1 MDNAGPLSLLPQS
14 SPNEPVV
21 LYDGEVVLGQGA
33 SETRGI
39 GSATLRWFPSPGI
52 RLDVTVQSGPVPK
65 LGDKARVELGTMVG
79 DVLVSSHSFGGMNP
93 TWPDRVGG
101 FISSMNDRDTGG
113 FAWLR
118 FQIVN
123 SLDFLTPGLA
133 AVPGDPTTVGIRKG
147 PGEQLGDAIRAK
159 GMTCRTAAMR
169 RGPWEI
175 NLVSVPES
183 SAKYTALNDSGGY
196 AFTHVGQIR
205 RSDRTLFA
213 TQNVAST
220 LSYLAHFLSLARGAA
235 CSLPIQWGGD
245 ADGQIVWRWFGSP
258 IVDHWSGRSLTW
270 FAPHQ
275 GDILSELF

>member
-123 SLDFLTPGLA
+123 SLDFLTPATCA
-133 AVPGDPTTVGIRKG
+133 AWRTSSRPLIEDNSVKSEATSIVN
-147 PGEQLGDAIRAK
+147 GEI
-159 GMTCRTAAMR
+159 
-169 RGPWEI
+169 
-175 NLVSVPES
+175 
-183 SAKYTALNDSGGY
+183 GY
-196 AFTHVGQIR
+196 KL
-205 RSDRTLFA
+205 SDRI
-213 TQNVAST
+213 
-220 LSYLAHFLSLARGAA
+220 SLKLEGFNT
-235 CSLPIQWGGD
+235 
-245 ADGQIVWRWFGSP
+245 V
-258 IVDHWSGRSLTW
+258 
-270 FAPHQ
+270 
-275 GDILSELF
+275 